1 MMNQVN
7 PDFIRIRSM
16 ALAEN
21 LEMYED
27 YRSGLLTRPNDIE
40 TIQEIRLFIENLH
53 GITSVVDSDHILNIL
68 LELRGKLPEGKDRML
83 ATIDRF
89 LEMPED
95 TQNIFRLGRRI
106 GVMSNLRDLNNHI
119 LVDKVKQT
127 MDRSG
132 IDKTNIDAVCD
143 QLMIRCIPI

>member
-1 MMNQVN
+1 M
-7 PDFIRIRSM
+7 
-16 ALAEN
+16 
-21 LEMYED
+21 
-27 YRSGLLTRPNDIE
+27 
-40 TIQEIRLFIENLH
+40 
-53 GITSVVDSDHILNIL
+53 DSDHILNIL
-68 LELRGKLPEGKDRML
+68 LELRGKLPEDKDRML
-83 ATIDRF
+83 ATIDHF
-89 LEMPED
+89 LDLPED

-106 GVMSNLRDLNNHI
+106 GVMSNLRDLKNGV

>member
-1 MMNQVN
+1 M
-7 PDFIRIRSM
+7 RRG
-16 ALAEN
+16 
-21 LEMYED
+21 
-27 YRSGLLTRPNDIE
+27 RTRPSRKPGFL
-40 TIQEIRLFIENLH
+40 T
-53 GITSVVDSDHILNIL
+53 
-68 LELRGKLPEGKDRML
+68 RML

-106 GVMSNLRDLNNHI
+106 GVMSNLRDLNNSI